1 MPRRVR
7 KGNGNDGVQGKS
19 TAANE
24 QALAVRIQSIFK
36 KILTTLQDQRDLR
49 CDLASTR
56 TRAVLLDSEYVVL
69 HRDYEKSVAA
79 HERLEGLSKELARQN
94 KSIEEEAEQRVSHER
109 QLREDIVHRFN
120 SAMCDI
126 NNKLAR
132 QSSSREERDK
142 YVANMQNKVAD
153 LRERNDMR
161 EQHFEQQLHRKKLEK
176 QLVEA
181 KRRQLDHHH
190 AAIRNQLSE
199 SHRRLTEARN
209 EHSHLNQT
217 LVQIRHNV
225 DADQA
230 VLAAIE
236 AEYAANK
243 ERIDTLQAEIKT
255 MQDANATQRNANNAT
270 LVHIKA
276 MEAECA
282 RLEAFTTECRDVER
296 KERVKIEALEKLCR
310 QVTAERAGLHNDIM
324 AMQEAWTKL
333 KHDIDAL
340 KDQVGDSG
348 KVFDVLQNI
357 MNRESLDVAVSSI
370 IKSGKTI
377 EDVINDELSH
387 LHLTSGVKLDASR
400 TSVAR
405 SRATATASSA
415 RSAEAPG

>member
-1 MPRRVR
+1 M
-7 KGNGNDGVQGKS
+7 
-19 TAANE
+19 
-24 QALAVRIQSIFK
+24 
-36 KILTTLQDQRDLR
+36 
-49 CDLASTR
+49 
-56 TRAVLLDSEYVVL
+56 LLDSEYVVL

-94 KSIEEEAEQRVSHER
+94 KTIEEEAEQRVSHER

-120 SAMCDI
+120 TAMLDI
-126 NNKLAR
+126 NSKLAR

-142 YVANMQNKVAD
+142 YVSNMQNKVAD

-176 QLVEA
+176 QLAEA
-181 KRRQLDHHH
+181 KRRQLDHHRV
-190 AAIRNQLSE
+190 ATRRRLLETRRKLAEARSKQSELNQLVDRIRNS
-199 SHRRLTEARN
+199 
-209 EHSHLNQT
+209 
-217 LVQIRHNV
+217 V
-225 DADQA
+225 DADEA
-230 VLAAIE
+230 LLLATDADF
-236 AEYAANK
+236 AANK

-255 MQDANATQRNANNAT
+255 AHDANASQRNANNAT

-282 RLEAFTTECRDVER
+282 RLESSITECRDTER
-296 KERVKIEALEKLCR
+296 KERAKIDALEKLCR
-310 QVTAERAGLHNDIM
+310 QVTAERAGLHNDII

-333 KHDIDAL
+333 KHDIDSL

-377 EDVINDELSH
+377 EDVLNDGLGH
-387 LHLTSGVKLDASR
+387 MHITSAVKLDSSR
-400 TSVAR
+400 SSVAR
-405 SRATATASSA
+405 STPTAATASSA